1 MVSGENHAKR
11 EIDFERHSRGEQTE
25 AHHHMNSLWG
35 EERKQI
41 KAESLFL
48 SGLSEKD

>member
-1 MVSGENHAKR
+1 MVSGENHARRK
-11 EIDFERHSRGEQTE
+11 IDLGRHSRGEQTE
-25 AHHHMNSLWG
+25 IDDHMKSLWR
-35 EERKQI
+35 EERKEI